1 VKDALKKFITSRNE
15 VFVLLK
21 LRKWLQ

>member
-1 VKDALKKFITSRNE
+1 VKDALKKFITSRNK
-15 VFVLLK
+15 VFGLLK